1 MELAPYLF
9 RENGFSIKQ
18 LINFVMKD
26 LKYKFYTEKLEVI
39 ENIDHYIKNIGNSS
53 KNTFLIYS
61 KFDFNKNSR

>member
-9 RENGFSIKQ
+9 KENGFSAKQ
-18 LINFVMKD
+18 LINFVKKD
-26 LKYKFYTEKLEVI
+26 LNYKFYNEKLDAI
-39 ENIDHYIKNIGNSS
+39 ENIDHYINNIRNSS